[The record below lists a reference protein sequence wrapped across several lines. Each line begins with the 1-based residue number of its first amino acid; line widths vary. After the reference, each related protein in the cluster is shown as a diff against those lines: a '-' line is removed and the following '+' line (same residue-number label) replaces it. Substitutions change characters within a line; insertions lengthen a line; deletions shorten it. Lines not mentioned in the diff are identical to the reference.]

1 MRDNTSNWNGC
12 YKISNPTLLFLFII
26 GVIYELGNLNI
37 LKSVHNEHP
46 VPSNTIMLN
55 FNLNILVSFWQ
66 MYWRH
71 KDETLQIAVIRLSKH
86 AATGTNF

>member
-37 LKSVHNEHP
+37 LKPVHNEHP

-55 FNLNILVSFWQ
+55 FNLNIFGIFDKCTEDSRMRV
-66 MYWRH
+66 
-71 KDETLQIAVIRLSKH
+71 
-86 AATGTNF
+86 TNSSD